1 MPVQGSIFQSVDTVA
16 GLDDGKE
23 EERERATGFLP
34 TRTILWV
41 PEPQILSP
49 SSPEATSGA

>member
-23 EERERATGFLP
+23 EERERAKK
-34 TRTILWV
+34 
-41 PEPQILSP
+41 
-49 SSPEATSGA
+49 